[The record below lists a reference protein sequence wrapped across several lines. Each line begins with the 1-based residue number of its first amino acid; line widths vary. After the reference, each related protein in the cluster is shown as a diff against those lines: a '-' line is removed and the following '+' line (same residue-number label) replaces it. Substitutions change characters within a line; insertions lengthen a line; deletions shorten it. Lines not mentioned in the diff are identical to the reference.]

1 MTVEYSTIPAPVARR
16 RRILLALSALALL
29 VIVGAGAFSLVESRS
44 ETGGRR
50 STLPLG
56 AASPS
61 GQGSMVEPPR
71 ALSNFT
77 LTDQRGQAVSLADL
91 RGKAVLL
98 FFGFTNCPSICP
110 TTMAEFRAAKRSLGP
125 DGDRVAAVLIS
136 VDPERDTPE
145 RLGQY
150 LGAFDPSFVGLRGD
164 TATLG
169 RIGPEYDLYYERQP
183 LGDGEYTIDHTAISY
198 LIDPEGR
205 LRTVYPYGTPGAGIA
220 TDLRAIL
227 VGR

>member
-1 MTVEYSTIPAPVARR
+1 MTVELSTIPTPVARR
-16 RRILLALSALALL
+16 RRILLALSALSLL
-29 VIVGAGAFSLVESRS
+29 VIVAATAFSLFESRR
-44 ETGGRR
+44 ETDVRR

-71 ALSNFT
+71 TLTNFT
-77 LTDQRGQAVSLADL
+77 LTDQRGQSVSLADF
-91 RGKAVLL
+91 RGKPILL

-110 TTMAEFRAAKRSLGP
+110 TTMAEFRAAKRGLGS
-125 DGDRVAAVLIS
+125 DGDRVTAILIS
-136 VDPERDTPE
+136 LDPERDTAE

-164 TATLG
+164 AATLG
-169 RIGPEYDLYYERQP
+169 RIGTEYDLYYERQP
-183 LGDGEYTIDHTAISY
+183 LGEGGYTIDHTAVSY
-198 LIDPEGR
+198 LIDAEGR
-205 LRTVYPYGTPGAGIA
+205 LRTVYPYGTPGVGIA

-227 VGR
+227 AGR